1 MGEEK
6 EREKS
11 EVQIII
17 ILGIREIKGEARGQK
32 EIHLN
37 FFFYVL

>member
-17 ILGIREIKGEARGQK
+17 ILGIRQIKGEARGQK
-32 EIHLN
+32 GIHLN
-37 FFFYVL
+37 FFYVL